1 LKTQV
6 KELSSDPDQNN
17 LLSQNHKNLGAR
29 LHTAARR
36 GRVGPQHPPDAIPV
50 PSEAAKVSLP
60 QQVADRQRKNE
71 ERKLETP
78 SAAQA
83 GFACAGLD
91 PNAAEVTN

>member
-1 LKTQV
+1 
-6 KELSSDPDQNN
+6 
-17 LLSQNHKNLGAR
+17 
-29 LHTAARR
+29 
-36 GRVGPQHPPDAIPV
+36 V
-50 PSEAAKVSLP
+50 PSEAEKVALP